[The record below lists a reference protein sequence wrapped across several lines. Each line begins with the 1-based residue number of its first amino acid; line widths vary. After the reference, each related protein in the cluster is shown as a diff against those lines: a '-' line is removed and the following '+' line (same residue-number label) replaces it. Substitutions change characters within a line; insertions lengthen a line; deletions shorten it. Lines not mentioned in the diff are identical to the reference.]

1 MWYWCAGTA
10 RNAIFSQGWLSQ
22 LELARSA
29 DGISEGRR
37 RTLLSPHCEN
47 PDMPD
52 SFVLT
57 SVPVVLD
64 ACRISLVQGQVQK
77 HGAPVL
83 RKSSPSSTCRKCR
96 LYGGLSLY
104 VPFSL
109 LSSSRPNGSSKNRI
123 KRKQGAISPSDQS
136 TNIRPLLN
144 FDIASTIPYPYR
156 PWSSGKFAMTMGI
169 QKVEQENWLT
179 LDNRYV
185 HEQSLRRELLAKNRE
200 GVMQMLPGSEAACTE
215 MLDLIVSFLTSRYPQ
230 LFFRPVGKPGY
241 LHNSLTNRTFKV
253 TAPYEISPLEIAAQL
268 IMEDLN
274 LLIQGFG
281 DDSEQHYL

>member
-1 MWYWCAGTA
+1 VSNFIGA
-10 RNAIFSQGWLSQ
+10 RTSSKTWRSRTQEELTFIDLSKMPFLWGLIVVCSIFFAIVK
-22 LELARSA
+22 SA
-29 DGISEGRR
+29 QW
-37 RTLLSPHCEN
+37 
-47 PDMPD
+47 
-52 SFVLT
+52 
-57 SVPVVLD
+57 VV
-64 ACRISLVQGQVQK
+64 
-77 HGAPVL
+77 
-83 RKSSPSSTCRKCR
+83 
-96 LYGGLSLY
+96 
-104 VPFSL
+104 
-109 LSSSRPNGSSKNRI
+109 KNRI

-136 TNIRPLLN
+136 TNVRPLLN

-169 QKVEQENWLT
+169 QKVEQENRLT

-215 MLDLIVSFLTSRYPQ
+215 MLDLIVSLLTSRYPQ
-230 LFFRPVGKPGY
+230 LFFRPVGKPDY

-281 DDSEQHYL
+281 DDSEQHNL

>member
-1 MWYWCAGTA
+1 VSNFIGA
-10 RNAIFSQGWLSQ
+10 RTSSKTWRSRTQE
-22 LELARSA
+22 ELAIIDLSKMPSLWGLIVVCSIFFAIVKSA
-29 DGISEGRR
+29 QWVI
-37 RTLLSPHCEN
+37 
-47 PDMPD
+47 
-52 SFVLT
+52 
-57 SVPVVLD
+57 
-64 ACRISLVQGQVQK
+64 
-77 HGAPVL
+77 
-83 RKSSPSSTCRKCR
+83 
-96 LYGGLSLY
+96 
-104 VPFSL
+104 
-109 LSSSRPNGSSKNRI
+109 KNRI

-136 TNIRPLLN
+136 TNVRPLLN

-215 MLDLIVSFLTSRYPQ
+215 MLDLIVSLLTSRYPQ
-230 LFFRPVGKPGY
+230 LFFRPVGKPDY